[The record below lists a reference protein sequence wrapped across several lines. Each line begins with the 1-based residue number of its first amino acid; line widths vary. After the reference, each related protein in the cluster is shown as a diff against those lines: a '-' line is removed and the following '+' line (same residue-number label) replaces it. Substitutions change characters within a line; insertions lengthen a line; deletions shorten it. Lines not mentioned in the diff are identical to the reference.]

1 MRELVPSSGGNRRSD
16 AHFST
21 LRRGETLLAELD
33 RTLQALRERFPDV
46 PMVLEDPYGVPVRA
60 LGGAAEGERNTFA
73 WHCIPLTLNGRW
85 FGCIRCA
92 GPMVTLGSAD
102 VAPIVLMLS
111 ELERW
116 LQTEGERRGEKIQKL
131 LAEGVTAEVE
141 HLLTLCGLPAAS
153 AYTLVGLELAA
164 GPDRFL
170 YMDVL
175 RMFMLVRMWRY
186 RPTMDFVAFR
196 SGGLVGIFP
205 DSAAEAW
212 ERQLEM
218 WMGEWQTYQAHAG
231 MQPPLAVRGCVTSVA
246 TVHELDQAVRDIDA
260 TLQFAERAC
269 VTGVVRPRRHSGL
282 TSLLLQLSEE
292 QVYEWVYRT
301 LGPILALE
309 HADLLKTLRLY
320 LLLNQNV
327 THAAKALFIHRNTLM
342 YRLKHI
348 EELLGMNLRNTAELS
363 TVWAALEGLEL
374 LSSRG
379 HPL

>member
-1 MRELVPSSGGNRRSD
+1 M
-16 AHFST
+16 
-21 LRRGETLLAELD
+21 
-33 RTLQALRERFPDV
+33 
-46 PMVLEDPYGVPVRA
+46 
-60 LGGAAEGERNTFA
+60 
-73 WHCIPLTLNGRW
+73 
-85 FGCIRCA
+85 
-92 GPMVTLGSAD
+92 
-102 VAPIVLMLS
+102 
-111 ELERW
+111 
-116 LQTEGERRGEKIQKL
+116 
-131 LAEGVTAEVE
+131 AEGVTAEVE